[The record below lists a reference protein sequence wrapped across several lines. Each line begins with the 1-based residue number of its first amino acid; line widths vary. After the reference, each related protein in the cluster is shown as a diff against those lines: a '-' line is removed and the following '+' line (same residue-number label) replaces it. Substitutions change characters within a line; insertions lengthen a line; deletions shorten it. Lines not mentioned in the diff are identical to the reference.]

1 MAKTEGEPVLDS
13 DQEEIALS
21 DSELDN
27 VLKSAE
33 LTNEAP
39 AGEQGNLE
47 QYGVW
52 VKVEPHAIEEEAEQ
66 NMSFELSDLDSSSES
81 ALTEEEEQLLGELEE
96 EETDLG
102 DLSGL
107 EDDLEELGKGNAFE
121 QQGGEEELSVEDLD
135 VDLEELG
142 EESLEATGDLEGLP
156 EIGGEE
162 TLSLE
167 MEPET
172 EIEVPLSDS
181 AIVDEHYEDLATV
194 EGVPSTPGQAPPKG
208 SSDILEKIERDLNQ
222 IKTEIQ
228 NLKNEL
234 AGLGKAGPAGGKVD
248 VAPAPSGAE
257 GFFEKGEDETI
268 ALTGDELDN
277 ILNTADVTE
286 EVEIPEQIVETPEE
300 VQPPAEG
307 QEEIMELGSL
317 DLEAEEAPAEEL
329 TLEDT
334 ELSLEELE
342 PSGAEEQSIEIDIGG
357 KSPEEQPSV
366 AEALPAEDLATLEE
380 GEEELILEELDGL
393 EEIEA
398 PEELSMEEIP
408 EAPSTEEPI
417 EELEELSL
425 EESGLEEME
434 SPEEL
439 SLEQMPEAEQAE
451 ELSLEEPAEAVDLE
465 ELDELSLEEI
475 PEAEEAESAEED
487 ILALDDLAEGAA
499 TADTTEDL
507 QLAPEQLSIPE
518 VETEGSL
525 PVSEEMTDNLKTEM
539 KSILS
544 YLDLLLEDLP
554 ETKIKEFAQSEY
566 FVRYQRLLKEL
577 GLGA

>member
-408 EAPSTEEPI
+408 EAPSTEEPL